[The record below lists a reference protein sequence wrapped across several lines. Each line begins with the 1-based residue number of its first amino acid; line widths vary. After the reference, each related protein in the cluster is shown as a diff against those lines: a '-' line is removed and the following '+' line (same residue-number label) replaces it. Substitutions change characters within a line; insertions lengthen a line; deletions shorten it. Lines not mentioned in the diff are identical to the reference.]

1 MILEVYDLECLSN
14 LFTYTGYCPKEDKY
28 YQFVICNWRNEIKE
42 LYNHLNR
49 GNIIQVGFN
58 NISYDYPLEHH
69 FLNHYCEYKNLSGT
83 LIAQKLY
90 KKSQEIIEQEFS
102 AIADKNQKIQQIDLY
117 RIWHYNNPARASN
130 LKDLEVAMRME
141 NIEEMPIHHSTW
153 CKEGDEEY
161 ILSYNKNDVYATYLF
176 LKTTIGKT
184 DYPLYKG
191 KDKIKLRQD
200 LNKKFNVN
208 VLNMGDVPMGAELML
223 HLYAR
228 EANKNPYELKRC
240 GGTPRPNGINLKDCI
255 PYWCNI
261 KSKEFKSFL
270 DKIKNTTIRGIKGEF
285 AYSVNFHGY
294 IIDFG
299 QGGAHGCCKS
309 GIYNSNDNWM
319 ILDLDVSSL
328 YPSVA
333 KSLKLYPEHLG
344 PEFMEMYEQFI
355 EKRIAEK
362 HKPKEERDNVL
373 IEGYKLVLN
382 GVYGKSNESSSFV
395 YDPLYTFR
403 TTIAGQ
409 LFICMWT
416 ERMYEA
422 VPDIKFLQ
430 TNTDG
435 ITVMIPKDKLEI
447 IRKINNQLTE
457 ETTLGIEEAFY
468 SKMVIRDVN
477 NYLAVYTDSTKEK
490 EHIKLKGDLEIDKE
504 YHKDPSM
511 RIVPLALKE
520 YFVYDIP
527 LENTICNHTD
537 IFDFCLRLKTK
548 SNSSAYFVHFDYEN
562 YKLVEDKL
570 DRTTRYYMSNQK
582 GSGGLVKKF
591 ADGKETGV
599 NVGNSCVLFNKYE
612 KKDIKDY
619 KIDYMFY
626 IKEANKIKDSIVDL
640 QLTLF

>member
-28 YQFVICNWRNEIKE
+28 YQFVICNWRNEIEE

-49 GNIIQVGFN
+49 DNIIQVGFN

-153 CKEGDEEY
+153 CKEGDEEC

-430 TNTDG
+430 TNT
-435 ITVMIPKDKLEI
+435 K
-447 IRKINNQLTE
+447 
-457 ETTLGIEEAFY
+457 
-468 SKMVIRDVN
+468 
-477 NYLAVYTDSTKEK
+477 
-490 EHIKLKGDLEIDKE
+490 
-504 YHKDPSM
+504 
-511 RIVPLALKE
+511 
-520 YFVYDIP
+520 
-527 LENTICNHTD
+527 
-537 IFDFCLRLKTK
+537 
-548 SNSSAYFVHFDYEN
+548 
-562 YKLVEDKL
+562 
-570 DRTTRYYMSNQK
+570 
-582 GSGGLVKKF
+582 
-591 ADGKETGV
+591 
-599 NVGNSCVLFNKYE
+599 
-612 KKDIKDY
+612 
-619 KIDYMFY
+619 
-626 IKEANKIKDSIVDL
+626 
-640 QLTLF
+640 